1 MIPVRYA
8 KALFEFAAE
17 KGCDE
22 RVYGQMGKLAAAFVR
37 EPELRRALDNPV
49 LPESEKLKLVY
60 AACGGDPGEVL
71 ERFAQLVL
79 HNRRERFLQWIAL
92 MYREQ
97 YRKAHGISTGKLET
111 AVPVAPRYRAPP
123 EGADRGADAREAR
136 AGGLVK
142 PDLIGGFVFEMNCE
156 RLDAS
161 VATQLRSIKRQFA
174 EKNRRIV

>member
-1 MIPVRYA
+1 MRYA
-8 KALFEFAAE
+8 KALFEFATE
-17 KGCDE
+17 KGCDG

-37 EPELRRALDNPV
+37 EPELRRVLD
-49 LPESEKLKLVY
+49 KLVY

-97 YRKAHGISTGKLET
+97 YRKAHGISTGRLET
-111 AVPVAPRYRAPP
+111 AVPVTPDTERRLKELIEAQT
-123 EGADRGADAREAR
+123 RGKLELEAS
-136 AGGLVK
+136 VK

>member
-1 MIPVRYA
+1 MRYA

-37 EPELRRALDNPV
+37 E
-49 LPESEKLKLVY
+49 
-60 AACGGDPGEVL
+60 
-71 ERFAQLVL
+71 VL

-111 AVPVAPRYRAPP
+111 AVPVAPDTERRLKELIEAQT
-123 EGADRGADAREAR
+123 RGTLELEAS
-136 AGGLVK
+136 VK

-161 VATQLRSIKRQFA
+161 VATQLRSIRRQFA

>member
-8 KALFEFAAE
+8 KALFGIRCR

-37 EPELRRALDNPV
+37 EPGVAARAGQSRAAGVREAQAGLRGLRRR
-49 LPESEKLKLVY
+49 S
-60 AACGGDPGEVL
+60 GEVL

-97 YRKAHGISTGKLET
+97 YRKAHGISTGKLRRPSGG
-111 AVPVAPRYRAPP
+111 ARYRAPP
-123 EGADRGADAREAR
+123 EGADRAQTRGSSSWR
-136 AGGLVK
+136 ASVK
-142 PDLIGGFVFEMNCE
+142 PGLIGGFVFEMNCE

>member
-97 YRKAHGISTGKLET
+97 YRKAHGCLLYTSD
-111 AVPVAPRYRAPP
+111 A
-123 EGADRGADAREAR
+123 ADE
-136 AGGLVK
+136 L
-142 PDLIGGFVFEMNCE
+142 
-156 RLDAS
+156 
-161 VATQLRSIKRQFA
+161 
-174 EKNRRIV
+174 

>member
-60 AACGGDPGEVL
+60 AAW
-71 ERFAQLVL
+71 
-79 HNRRERFLQWIAL
+79 RRRS
-92 MYREQ
+92 
-97 YRKAHGISTGKLET
+97 G
-111 AVPVAPRYRAPP
+111 
-123 EGADRGADAREAR
+123 RGAR
-136 AGGLVK
+136 A
-142 PDLIGGFVFEMNCE
+142 F
-156 RLDAS
+156 R
-161 VATQLRSIKRQFA
+161 ATGA
-174 EKNRRIV
+174 A